1 MIESK
6 ELVVSKEYLPA
17 RQRMETALALM
28 NLPQEEPAPP
38 LYQEWIAHMQH
49 HRINDLATYGD
60 TLWAATSG
68 GIVRWH
74 WEDEQRVKYT
84 RYGSEHGLVG
94 SHFEHIVVDSHGRPW
109 AAGQGVGLSYLDGI
123 HWRSVDQ
130 VAWPSRD
137 IVCLAADNAG
147 LVWVG
152 TDNGLMQVHLI
163 NGRPHWQPLD
173 LSDAHLPSQ
182 EVRALAVG
190 AKGELW
196 LGTLWGL
203 FHYASNEQTW
213 TQYKRADGLPDNVI
227 SSLYLDDDNHLWIG
241 TVQGLCVFSDGRL
254 ACAPEITGL
263 VQSIA
268 VDAVTGAPWVVANGK
283 IWRRVDNEWRSL
295 SPLPPLEEQAKGRVI
310 AVDAYGRIWA
320 GFDTGLVQYTPFPR
334 VLDASK
340 DTDPPVGSINA
351 IAVDRQNRV
360 WAGTM
365 TGLWV
370 YEHNEWRRC
379 RPHCELDCQIE
390 GVTHI
395 AISPQGEIRVGSW
408 IMGNNGGLR
417 SLKGPVEM
425 FANPFSVD
433 ALTFDGDG
441 RLWLASGET
450 LWAFQGYEGQEVVTF
465 PNSAALVQSL
475 LVDDQGKMWC
485 GSTTGLY
492 AYANATWD
500 LLLAEEEVNA
510 LVQDARG
517 RIWVGTS
524 QGLWFI
530 EEGVLHSFEHTT
542 VFPSLEILALAAAP
556 DGTVWVGTTRGLL
569 HIQEEDVKV
578 WRTEDS
584 GLVSV
589 PIRALALTPEDLW
602 IGTAQGISQFRF
614 NHEVG

>member
-1 MIESK
+1 
-6 ELVVSKEYLPA
+6 
-17 RQRMETALALM
+17 
-28 NLPQEEPAPP
+28 
-38 LYQEWIAHMQH
+38 
-49 HRINDLATYGD
+49 
-60 TLWAATSG
+60 
-68 GIVRWH
+68 
-74 WEDEQRVKYT
+74 
-84 RYGSEHGLVG
+84 
-94 SHFEHIVVDSHGRPW
+94 
-109 AAGQGVGLSYLDGI
+109 
-123 HWRSVDQ
+123 
-130 VAWPSRD
+130 
-137 IVCLAADNAG
+137 
-147 LVWVG
+147 
-152 TDNGLMQVHLI
+152 
-163 NGRPHWQPLD
+163 
-173 LSDAHLPSQ
+173 
-182 EVRALAVG
+182 
-190 AKGELW
+190 
-196 LGTLWGL
+196 
-203 FHYASNEQTW
+203 
-213 TQYKRADGLPDNVI
+213 
-227 SSLYLDDDNHLWIG
+227 
-241 TVQGLCVFSDGRL
+241 
-254 ACAPEITGL
+254 
-263 VQSIA
+263 
-268 VDAVTGAPWVVANGK
+268 
-283 IWRRVDNEWRSL
+283 
-295 SPLPPLEEQAKGRVI
+295 
-310 AVDAYGRIWA
+310 
-320 GFDTGLVQYTPFPR
+320 
-334 VLDASK
+334 
-340 DTDPPVGSINA
+340 
-351 IAVDRQNRV
+351 
-360 WAGTM
+360 
-365 TGLWV
+365 
-370 YEHNEWRRC
+370 
-379 RPHCELDCQIE
+379 
-390 GVTHI
+390 
-395 AISPQGEIRVGSW
+395 
-408 IMGNNGGLR
+408 MGNNGGLR